1 MGYRLRK
8 QLTVIFIILFIFGL
22 ASFGIY
28 WRYFR
33 PLPTCFDRIQNQD
46 EESVDCGGVCI
57 SCERLTIKDVQVEWA
72 KYLLLENN
80 QYDLIAKITNPNPN
94 YGLAQINYTFKLY
107 NSSGEEIKLQNGS
120 SFILPGQE
128 KYLIEGGVIIQD
140 NPSRVDLVLE
150 KAEITD
156 WQKFNAD
163 YSLPNIYILNKEFKP
178 VDNQPGV
185 SQVSGLIR
193 NDSAFDFNKIIVSI
207 ILFDGSGQMI
217 GVNKTQASTV
227 LAGEQRYF
235 SALWYTP
242 IMGSVI
248 SVETQADTNLLSD
261 ENFISK
267 YGVPE
272 KFQQYPTP
280 SR

>member
-8 QLTVIFIILFIFGL
+8 QLTVIFIILFVLGL
-22 ASFGIY
+22 IGFIIY
-28 WRYFR
+28 WQNYRT
-33 PLPTCFDRIQNQD
+33 LPTCFDKIQNQE
-46 EESVDCGGVCI
+46 EESADCGGPCI

-72 KYLLLENN
+72 KFLLLQEN
-80 QYDLIAKITNPNPN
+80 QYDLIAKIVNPNPN
-94 YGLAQINYTFKLY
+94 FGLAQINYTFKLY
-107 NSSGEEIKLQNGS
+107 NSSGEEIKEQNGS
-120 SFILPGQE
+120 SFILPGEE
-128 KYLIEGGVIIQD
+128 KYLIEGGMAVQD
-140 NPSRVDLVLE
+140 VPGGVDLVIE
-150 KAEITD
+150 KADITD

-185 SQVSGLIR
+185 SQASGLIR
-193 NDSAFDFNKIIVSI
+193 NDSAFDFDKIIVSI
-207 ILFDGSGQMI
+207 VLFDGSGQII
-217 GVNKTQASTV
+217 GVNKTQANTV

-242 IMGSVI
+242 ISGQVA
-248 SVETQADTNLLSD
+248 SVEMQADTNLLSD

-280 SR
+280 TR